1 MYREEV
7 NTKWNSKLEKVL
19 KVIEKQCE
27 NYKNTHQNIA
37 LDCDKKYSVL
47 MLTSIILAPLSGIIS
62 TIGAAVDKEDI
73 SMFYY
78 TTTSTIISFATSIL
92 VSVIKFS
99 KFDKSSNAHTL
110 AASRYISLGNNIKRQ
125 LLLDYRDRVPAKEY
139 LDWVI
144 KNFDDL
150 YTSSP
155 IVADDILNKYSKFK
169 DLYDSETDSEKY
181 SKSTEETTFDSN
193 KISSNS
199 DDTYE
204 LESTKILT
212 IVNIKDDHNFNKC
225 FKSNSED
232 CEEYEDPVNKIDLSK
247 IKENKNTKPYVF
259 TNHQDLRRY
268 DDNNMKLQI
277 NYNME

>member
-1 MYREEV
+1 MV
-7 NTKWNSKLEKVL
+7 KDQSNTKWNNKLEKVL

-37 LDCDKKYSVL
+37 LDCEQKYSSL
-47 MLTSIILAPLSGIIS
+47 MLSSIILAPLSGIVS
-62 TIGAAVDKEDI
+62 TIGAAADRDI
-73 SMFYY
+73 NTVFYY
-78 TTTSTIISFATSIL
+78 TTVSTILSFAAGII

-125 LLLDYRDRVPAKEY
+125 LLLDHSDRVPAKEY

-155 IVADDILNKYSKFK
+155 IVSDDILNKYSKFK
-169 DLYDSETDSEKY
+169 DLYNSETDSEKY
-181 SKSTEETTFDSN
+181 TSDISSDSN
-193 KISSNS
+193 SIYKSSS
-199 DDTYE
+199 GDESYD

-212 IVNIKDDHNFNKC
+212 IVNINDDNKYNKTFNCKD
-225 FKSNSED
+225 ED
-232 CEEYEDPVNKIDLSK
+232 DNCEDPINKINLDK
-247 IKENKNTKPYVF
+247 IKENKNTKKYVF
-259 TNHQDLRRY
+259 TSHQDLQKY
-268 DDNNMKLQI
+268 DDNIMKIQL
-277 NYNME
+277 NYNIE